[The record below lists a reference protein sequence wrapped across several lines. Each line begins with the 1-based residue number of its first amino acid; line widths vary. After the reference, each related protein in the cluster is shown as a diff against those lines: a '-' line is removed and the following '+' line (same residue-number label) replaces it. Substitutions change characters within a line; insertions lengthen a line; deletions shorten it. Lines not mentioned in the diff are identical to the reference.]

1 MGWETGRPAA
11 HLRVRRSA
19 HLRVRRSWACACGF
33 VQLTR
38 KDLMVK
44 NLKRQKKMLE
54 REERTAEA
62 SKSDRTIAFA

>member
-1 MGWETGRPAA
+1 MGWETGRPTA
-11 HLRVRRSA
+11 HLRVLMG
-19 HLRVRRSWACACGF
+19 LRLRL
-33 VQLTR
+33 QLTR

>member
-1 MGWETGRPAA
+1 MGGETGRPAA
-11 HLRVRRSA
+11 HLRVLMG
-19 HLRVRRSWACACGF
+19 LRLRL
-33 VQLTR
+33 QLTR